1 MEEKYPQLAERIQST
16 FIDSILLVIMMFLF
30 ASILD
35 HNENAPDWVRMIM
48 FVGVFIVYE
57 PLCMTLGCTLGN
69 YIKGITVRKY
79 SDTSKRVNF
88 FQAIIRYPIK
98 IILGWISFVTI
109 NSNPK
114 RRALHDL
121 ASGSVMIRL

>member
-48 FVGVFIVYE
+48 FVGIFVVYE

-69 YIKGITVRKY
+69 YIKGIRVRKY
-79 SDTSKRVNF
+79 ADTSKRVNF

-121 ASGSVMIRL
+121 ASGSVMIKL

>member
-48 FVGVFIVYE
+48 FVGIFIMYE

-69 YIKGITVRKY
+69 YIKGIRVRKY
-79 SDTSKRVNF
+79 SIQVN
-88 FQAIIRYPIK
+88 A
-98 IILGWISFVTI
+98 
-109 NSNPK
+109 
-114 RRALHDL
+114 
-121 ASGSVMIRL
+121 